1 MITRELLKTLLAD
14 YVQTDWGNQLAS
26 ILDGPACEVSG
37 DISELNVLYIL
48 GTTEIQMN
56 TTRKAN
62 KKTFGFDELIKSLR
76 SLEPKERLTWIT
88 VKSTDWIGRCIVN
101 HDKTKLI
108 GCAFVESPKRPVLK
122 TPPNWDGTQEMLDE
136 YNKNRKD

>member
-1 MITRELLKTLLAD
+1 MSTIELLKALLAD
-14 YVQTDWGNQLAS
+14 DVWPDWCNKFAS
-26 ILDGPACEVSG
+26 ILDDPTCEISD
-37 DISELNVLYIL
+37 DINEFDVLYVL

-56 TTRKAN
+56 TTRNAN
-62 KKTFGFDELIKSLR
+62 KKIFGFDELIKSLKTLG
-76 SLEPKERLTWIT
+76 SKERVAWIT

-122 TPPNWDGTQEMLDE
+122 TPPNWDGTKEMLDE